1 MFIIHTLFYH
11 GLTGLLLATLLF
23 FPAGAK
29 AQEAPPFTTDR
40 PSQSDASTLVP
51 VGYFQ
56 VEAGYTY
63 TEDDSAGAT
72 TESHSGPN
80 LLLRYGVLDR
90 LELRLG
96 WDGYQSVQTDP
107 DPTITGAGDGQV
119 SAKVYFWEE
128 AGWLPETT
136 LLAGTSLPFGK
147 DGISSER
154 SDPFFRFLLQYTLP
168 EGFSFGSNV
177 GVTWKTTDS
186 GGKDTNADFVYTALL
201 GYGVNPQVDAFVEFF
216 GALPLEEGVS
226 GSPSAEDRHGFDA
239 GFAWRVLPTV
249 QFDLSAGVG
258 LNDAALDLF
267 IAAGISYRFPG
278 MF

>member
-1 MFIIHTLFYH
+1 MFIMHTFFYH

-23 FPAGAK
+23 FSAEAK
-29 AQEAPPFTTDR
+29 AQAAPPFTTDR

-51 VGYFQ
+51 MGYFQ
-56 VEAGYTY
+56 GEAGYTY
-63 TEDDSAGAT
+63 TEDDTAGAT
-72 TESHSGPN
+72 TESHAGPS
-80 LLLRYGVLDR
+80 LLLRYGALDWM
-90 LELRLG
+90 ELRLA

-107 DPTITGAGDGQV
+107 GTTVNGVGDGQV

-154 SDPFFRFLLQYTLP
+154 SDPFLRFLLQYTLP
-168 EGFSFGSNV
+168 KGFSFGSNI
-177 GVTWKTTDS
+177 GVTWKTSATAS
-186 GGKDTNADFVYTALL
+186 GGKDTNADFIYTALL
-201 GYGVNPQVDAFVEFF
+201 GYAVNPQVDAFVEFF
-216 GALPLEEGVS
+216 GALPLDEG
-226 GSPSAEDRHGFDA
+226 EDRHGFDA
-239 GFAWRVLPTV
+239 GFAWRVLPMV

-267 IAAGISYRFPG
+267 IAVGISYRLPG